1 MNQLPNIISIF
12 RILLVLPVVWAILH
26 QEYSTALILFAL
38 AGFSDALDG
47 FLAKQFHWQS
57 RLGSILDPLADKL
70 LLMSSFLV
78 LAWIGLFPLWL
89 VLAVI
94 TRDCLIVLG
103 GVVFHYRFGRFDM
116 EPSRISKLNTFC
128 QIILVLAVVF
138 YHGEFSL
145 TPWII
150 QTLLY
155 IVLATTILSGVDY
168 VWVWGRRA
176 AQIKKQRQ

>member
-1 MNQLPNIISIF
+1 MNQLPNIISAF
-12 RILLVLPVVWAILH
+12 RILLVMPVVWAILH
-26 QEYSTALILFAL
+26 QEFTTALILFAL
-38 AGFSDALDG
+38 AGFTDALDG

-70 LLMSSFLV
+70 LLMSSFLA
-78 LAWIGLFPLWL
+78 LAWIELIPFWL

-94 TRDCLIVLG
+94 LRDSLIVVG
-103 GVVFHYRFGRFDM
+103 GIAIHYWFGRFEM

-128 QIILVLAVVF
+128 QILLVLVVVF
-138 YHGEFSL
+138 YHGEFAL
-145 TPWII
+145 MPWII

-168 VWVWGRRA
+168 IWVWGRRA
-176 AQIKKQRQ
+176 VQIKKQRQ